1 MGENIPSLHERE
13 RATEDG
19 ERLSC
24 RYYAL
29 YDIIDAIINVIQVR
43 ERDQQQGSNNERYTQ
58 SGKLRRKYARKEVV
72 NTTTTS
78 GGVVSTSQAVM
89 STQGANVSCDSST
102 NSTSHQPTN
111 HQHVLY

>member
-111 HQHVLY
+111 QHVLY